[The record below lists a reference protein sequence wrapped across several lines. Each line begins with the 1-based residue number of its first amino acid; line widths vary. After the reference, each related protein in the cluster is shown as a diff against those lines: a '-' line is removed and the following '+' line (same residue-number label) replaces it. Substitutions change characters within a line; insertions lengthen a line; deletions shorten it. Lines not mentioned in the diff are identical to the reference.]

1 MNLFRAELDERGGIS
16 TIIIK
21 RVRAEDKGVYRLSD
35 FLKTFNKTLKILKLK
50 SVKYFYPKGKK
61 NFSLFFAY
69 IFIRQFALRKKK
81 NVQRKQFLNL

>member
-61 NFSLFFAY
+61 TLVCFLHIFSFDNLHCIRKRMFRENNF
-69 IFIRQFALRKKK
+69 
-81 NVQRKQFLNL
+81 